1 MAAEAPQHKAW
12 RMLNR
17 IFPRQFDNDYRGHW
31 LGIALFI
38 LVIAL
43 KAVQG
48 VNSIMMTHQVMTT
61 ADGIPVDSYG
71 PAAAAAAMS
80 MFALLGM
87 YLLVLPI
94 IGLVALIRYRTMI
107 PFLFVMLLLVQL
119 SSRILQTVNPIERI
133 AEPSMGYAGHPIG
146 FWINLAILTVTALG
160 FFLSIMNRS
169 KSPAVAEGAR

>member
-1 MAAEAPQHKAW
+1 MAAAAPQHKAW

-17 IFPRQFDNDYRGHW
+17 IFPRQFDNDHRGHW

-43 KAVQG
+43 KAMQG
-48 VNSIMMTHQVMTT
+48 VNSIIMTHQVMTT

-87 YLLVLPI
+87 YVLVIALKAMQGVNSIIMTHQVMTTADGIPVDSYGPAAAAAAMSIFALLGMYLLVLPI
-94 IGLVALIRYRTMI
+94 IG
-107 PFLFVMLLLVQL
+107 
-119 SSRILQTVNPIERI
+119 
-133 AEPSMGYAGHPIG
+133 
-146 FWINLAILTVTALG
+146 
-160 FFLSIMNRS
+160 
-169 KSPAVAEGAR
+169 

>member
-1 MAAEAPQHKAW
+1 
-12 RMLNR
+12 MLNR

-43 KAVQG
+43 KALQG
-48 VNSIMMTHQVMTT
+48 GNSIVMTHQVMTG
-61 ADGIPVDSYG
+61 ADGIPVDTYG
-71 PAAAAAAMS
+71 PVAAAAAMS

-94 IGLVALIRYRTMI
+94 VGLVALIRYRTMI

-119 SSRILQTVNPIERI
+119 GSRLLQTVNPIARI

-146 FWINLAILTVTALG
+146 FWVNLAILAVTVLG
-160 FFLSIMNRS
+160 FCLSLMGRARS
-169 KSPAVAEGAR
+169 AAVAEGAG